1 MIKRY
6 LRDNNHST
14 ELSEFIQ
21 GFYEYTW
28 FKRKGRTD
36 ANIYGAL
43 PLSLQSEICLS
54 VNRCALSTSPM
65 FQNLD
70 EGFLRAIA
78 LRIQRQ
84 FFLPGQIVIK
94 RGTVCRSMFYIVQGE
109 LEVLG
114 GRDNATAVAVL
125 RAGKLF
131 GEVNLVLS
139 FARTATIRAAT
150 HCDLLVL
157 NQHDVTPLLQHYPEV
172 RTAMCMHVK
181 GLFETGTD
189 EPNAWSSTTGMTG
202 PDTSR
207 MNAEKSQSFAIGFRP
222 TLSTMEEGDTSSLE
236 QKDGAPFLAVPKPEE
251 NQERGGLTEQTS
263 TYTSRFPLIS
273 NSAGAGGT
281 LPNASHENT
290 SSKPTVGEG
299 AGSSL
304 SLPVASSHPKLQ
316 DVQLKPSSRMVQI
329 RKLSAQFLPS
339 IRKVSSTHLTPQ
351 ESAQQ
356 IAAMPAFEQPDDV
369 FAGSDDSHFR
379 WRRFSWA
386 EGESIYEQVRRPT
399 IRALPSGAS
408 QLELGNGV
416 AWLQQDN
423 LPHGRPLGWLWKVFR
438 SPSIR
443 GDGQLDRIWKT
454 FVCLVVF
461 VQWHIYLYYACFK
474 DGYSPEM
481 LGLTY
486 LMDSVHVLDILF
498 SMMTIVISPQD
509 SYQTFGE
516 IFHYHARRAT
526 FYLDLLAALPLDLI
540 SIPFG
545 MFLSSVRMGRLIAVC
560 KLNKLAKA
568 WIIPRRFRFL
578 QDQLQES
585 LTVIRPIE
593 LITYLIMGVHF
604 SACMWFMDS
613 NIKYVFFAIPNSEMW
628 LHQFEKVKA
637 IESGWRAGSS
647 PKYDPYILSLYWAT
661 ATMST
666 TGFGDIV
673 AMTTTE
679 YYISIIVM
687 VFGLVLFAYSLA
699 SYASL
704 LTNRDRPKV
713 QFQSI
718 VFAMQQ
724 FMIENRLDKDLR
736 RRVLH
741 FIDLQ
746 WRTYHGMVMPGKQFL
761 LHDLP
766 EALQE
771 DLALDGIAKLLGNI
785 SLFRNTDID
794 FRQALARRCPRYL
807 FPANE
812 YVLRTG
818 DMSRDMYVIV
828 RGYCEAYLGKKQT
841 SLGLMGPGEC
851 FGEAGM
857 LYGLPKPANVITR
870 TTCDLLIIP
879 HGELHRVM
887 KHFPTVNKEISEI
900 QEDADVQHAVKM
912 NHARVWR
919 LARSLPREEGSLLT
933 VDETPSFTTFSK
945 EERKTAEYQKPF
957 HRLGHLSFLGRL
969 LMPRTI
975 RPDGRFA
982 ARLEQVRVAAIVL
995 LLVLTPVHVTFLPH
1009 NISVYAICLLLDV
1022 AAVLIMYLR
1031 LHFAYYDASSTLVS
1045 HPISTAENYLASA
1058 FLLDLAR
1065 VRNLHTIV
1073 LFRMNRF
1080 AQVYEV
1086 LWAFSY
1092 WEQGVL
1098 FRAELFK
1105 VIKHLWFLGMYVHIL
1120 ACFWAYLACPT
1131 SAPYAITS
1139 PAPAG
1144 RALNIQVR
1152 NHSQFL
1158 KAHHNCRAIS
1168 WYTMSNFTQS
1178 DNAQDLYILS
1188 VLFTLEMLAAV
1199 GSGDLTPQTR
1209 SEYILSIVLM
1219 IHGVVFFGYIIA
1231 SMTASLVNAD
1241 TTRARFN
1248 ERMRTLCQRMKYED
1262 VPMAV
1267 QQKVLRHI
1275 EYKFSRSTRMH
1286 AHIHFTNLP
1295 PSIRGDV
1302 AFVLFAD
1309 LISSVPIFKTI
1320 DRSFHRM
1327 LAMCLKEV
1335 FFLGG
1340 ETVIFEGDVGEEMYF
1355 IHRGFCDITD
1365 DDGNATKTL
1374 GPGGSRIIHEKGRT
1388 TKKQSKELTAKSLT
1402 RVPSIQV
1409 SESQNVVA
1417 DGEDDVTALQAQASS
1432 LSQSPFIGSTASH
1445 EITEVYVSNQTI
1457 QAESY
1462 MSFDPEGI
1470 DKSSETKLG
1479 DKDSRY
1485 SPLSNLSGMSYRS
1498 ERSAFQPPAAFKW
1511 CHSLGKRVRAHLQA
1525 NVVINPDSRLLF
1537 AFNLLLT
1544 VSGAASIALFFYHV
1558 TFQSVN
1564 HRVDIAFGLC
1574 TCVYISNICI
1584 RLHTAYYDNY
1594 GDLVRDHK
1602 IIRRV
1607 YMHRPTGFLV
1617 DALSALP
1624 VGLLIF
1630 IRPEHKALRH
1640 TVTLV
1645 RMVHLTRVYSA
1656 FSFFRTLERRLI
1668 APILLLRGIR
1678 DLGLLFMLLHICACF
1693 WYMVACPGVRCRD
1706 DSWVAFQN
1714 LLNTTHGEIYAN
1726 AFYFVVATATSTGYG
1741 DINARNIDEAVLNIP
1756 IILIGK
1762 LSLGL
1767 VLGDLASTLSNLE
1780 VTRVETETRL
1790 GVIVSQMK
1798 EQNVPHRLQERVIQY
1813 VGYEWIRTRGQRLQE
1828 LLKDLPYCLQLEVF
1842 MTTFGAQL
1850 RSLTIFQRA
1859 PQRLIR
1865 RLSYLCH
1872 QQFFLPGDFITK
1884 RGDIGDKVFVVRR
1897 GSVLVYDTSP
1907 SDPEYFLYSGS
1918 IYGDLQIIFPTM
1930 PYAHNLVADDP
1941 TDVLVINQTDV
1952 RRLLADYPH
1961 FYFK

>member
-1 MIKRY
+1 
-6 LRDNNHST
+6 
-14 ELSEFIQ
+14 
-21 GFYEYTW
+21 
-28 FKRKGRTD
+28 
-36 ANIYGAL
+36 
-43 PLSLQSEICLS
+43 
-54 VNRCALSTSPM
+54 M

-157 NQHDVTPLLQHYPEV
+157 NQHD
-172 RTAMCMHVK
+172 
-181 GLFETGTD
+181 
-189 EPNAWSSTTGMTG
+189 
-202 PDTSR
+202 
-207 MNAEKSQSFAIGFRP
+207 
-222 TLSTMEEGDTSSLE
+222 
-236 QKDGAPFLAVPKPEE
+236 
-251 NQERGGLTEQTS
+251 
-263 TYTSRFPLIS
+263 
-273 NSAGAGGT
+273 
-281 LPNASHENT
+281 
-290 SSKPTVGEG
+290 
-299 AGSSL
+299 
-304 SLPVASSHPKLQ
+304 
-316 DVQLKPSSRMVQI
+316 
-329 RKLSAQFLPS
+329 
-339 IRKVSSTHLTPQ
+339 
-351 ESAQQ
+351 
-356 IAAMPAFEQPDDV
+356 
-369 FAGSDDSHFR
+369 
-379 WRRFSWA
+379 
-386 EGESIYEQVRRPT
+386 
-399 IRALPSGAS
+399 
-408 QLELGNGV
+408 LELGNGV

-736 RRVLH
+736 KRVLH

-919 LARSLPREEGSLLT
+919 LARSLLREEGSLLT

-1058 FLLDLAR
+1058 FLLDLAACFPFDLFAMLFYPGS
-1065 VRNLHTIV
+1065 VYENLHTIV

-1374 GPGGSRIIHEKGRT
+1374 GPGGFFGEVSVLFSVPRTVTIRAQTNADLFVLTKNDLQDVLENCPEIKREIERIAIERLHDAGSRQMSRSAEDLAKGRLSSTSKKFGPDVGNRFVGTRHGRKHKSRRHRSFRDQLTAALSSSFSLKERRARRERSLLEKEYQDLLNQESATLPQKSEPKKRGSSLTMYLMNAVSTFTGDLFSSHAMPFGRGRGSHPDRATQDPEAPSSGQDESGSQPTDKKSETEPSGLRASDSVGSNPSATGSRIIHEKGRT

-1417 DGEDDVTALQAQASS
+1417 DGEDD
-1432 LSQSPFIGSTASH
+1432 H
-1445 EITEVYVSNQTI
+1445 
-1457 QAESY
+1457 
-1462 MSFDPEGI
+1462 
-1470 DKSSETKLG
+1470 
-1479 DKDSRY
+1479 
-1485 SPLSNLSGMSYRS
+1485 
-1498 ERSAFQPPAAFKW
+1498 FKT
-1511 CHSLGKRVRAHLQA
+1511 S
-1525 NVVINPDSRLLF
+1525 
-1537 AFNLLLT
+1537 
-1544 VSGAASIALFFYHV
+1544 
-1558 TFQSVN
+1558 
-1564 HRVDIAFGLC
+1564 
-1574 TCVYISNICI
+1574 
-1584 RLHTAYYDNY
+1584 
-1594 GDLVRDHK
+1594 
-1602 IIRRV
+1602 
-1607 YMHRPTGFLV
+1607 
-1617 DALSALP
+1617 
-1624 VGLLIF
+1624 
-1630 IRPEHKALRH
+1630 
-1640 TVTLV
+1640 
-1645 RMVHLTRVYSA
+1645 
-1656 FSFFRTLERRLI
+1656 
-1668 APILLLRGIR
+1668 
-1678 DLGLLFMLLHICACF
+1678 
-1693 WYMVACPGVRCRD
+1693 
-1706 DSWVAFQN
+1706 
-1714 LLNTTHGEIYAN
+1714 LNTTHGEIYAN

-1961 FYFK
+1961 FYFNKSRDQPDVRRLLADYPRFYFKSRGAAASGPLPYVSRT